1 MLLVSQLNES
11 RAWVPPKSRQVE
23 KFPPDIVLCAY
34 ESTERVGP
42 GWVGGECTAFCQR
55 ITGHWW
61 TGPRVT
67 VLGKW
72 PKLEGVQLMQRG
84 TESAGSP
91 RANTDVTAS
100 GQRKCRDQKATG
112 HTRYEV

>member
-1 MLLVSQLNES
+1 M
-11 RAWVPPKSRQVE
+11 
-23 KFPPDIVLCAY
+23 
-34 ESTERVGP
+34 G
-42 GWVGGECTAFCQR
+42 GGGEWPAFCQC

-61 TGPRVT
+61 TGPRQLRVT

-84 TESAGSP
+84 IESAGSP
-91 RANTDVTAS
+91 RANTDVMAS